1 MKSIASAPGKVI
13 LFGEHFVVYGIR
25 ALLCSIDKR
34 VTVTSQTTDEK
45 MIKIKSDVGHIE
57 ISNNSLSSMNEST
70 PELLKPF
77 LYIVK
82 RTLERFK
89 KDVGFEVKIESEI
102 PPGIGLGS
110 SSACCVAA
118 AASITALFEKP
129 SREEILKLAIEAER
143 TIFENTSGADSSV
156 CTFGGLMEYDIK
168 NGFKKINSKA
178 DFSLVVADSKQTH
191 QTSELVENVRK
202 FRENNEDLFESLCT
216 QESVLVQNALFALEK
231 NDLASLGLLMS
242 ENQALLE
249 RIGVSTER
257 LGLLIKEAKKTAYGA
272 KITGAGGGGCIIALT
287 DKSNLD
293 QTLVNL
299 KNFSDCFAA
308 KIDYRG
314 LLDTF

>member
-1 MKSIASAPGKVI
+1 MKSVASAPGKVI
-13 LFGEHFVVYGIR
+13 LFGEHFVVYGIS

-34 VTVTSQTTDEK
+34 ITVTSQTTGEK
-45 MIKIKSDVGHIE
+45 MIKIKSDIGHIE
-57 ISNNSLSSMNEST
+57 ISNDSLPITNEST
-70 PELLKPF
+70 PESMKPF

-82 RTLERFK
+82 RTLERLK
-89 KDVGFEVKIESEI
+89 KNVGIEVKIESEI

-118 AASITALFEKP
+118 AASITALFEKL
-129 SREEILKLAIEAER
+129 SREEVLKLAIEAER
-143 TIFENTSGADSSV
+143 TMFENTSGADCSV
-156 CTFGGLMEYDIK
+156 CTFGGLMGYDMK

-178 DFSLVVADSKQTH
+178 DFSLVIANSKQTH
-191 QTSELVENVRK
+191 QTRELVENVRR
-202 FRENNEDLFESLCT
+202 FRENNEDLFAFLCQ
-216 QESVLVQNALFALEK
+216 QESNLVQSALLALQQ
-231 NDLASLGLLMS
+231 NDLAALGLLMS

-249 RIGVSTER
+249 RIGVSTEK

-293 QTLVNL
+293 QTLSNL
-299 KNFSDCFAA
+299 KNLGDCFAA